1 MLRSGRERAGL
12 SRQAAAAVVGISET
26 LLGGYEAGRR
36 QPSLGVAAALAGLY
50 GTSLAAG
57 LEPSSADV
65 SGAVLGAAP
74 RELSERARAGV
85 RLFGQRLADYVGLAG
100 EMGTAPGGPGR
111 SPLAPGRSPLAP
123 GRSPLAPARTSGA
136 REAERAARELRR
148 HLDLGGGAL
157 GDPFGVLDGFLLAW
171 RLPLGGDLDGVF
183 CNHPEAGFCV
193 VVNSELAAG
202 RQVFALAHELAH
214 ACCHSSDGDAV
225 VCMPGGD
232 RGDRGSD
239 RGRERF
245 ADAFAGEFLVP
256 GDELRR
262 VIAELSV
269 FSELASPALIARLQ
283 RHFGVGFATLR
294 ARLRQEQLITRSEYD
309 ALASPERPVRGDED
323 YPGGGLLSGQPGRVL
338 ALVRAAVER
347 SVITAGDAASVLGTS
362 TEEVRQ
368 LLAGTAAG
376 PPRSRPDLEG
386 AALGRGER

>member
-12 SRQAAAAVVGISET
+12 SRQAAAAAVGISGT

-36 QPSLGVAAALAGLY
+36 QPPLGVAAALAGLY
-50 GTSLAAG
+50 GTSLEAG
-57 LEPSSADV
+57 LEASSAHV
-65 SGAVLGAAP
+65 SGAVLSAAP

-85 RLFGQRLADYVGLAG
+85 RLFGQRLADYVELAG
-100 EMGTAPGGPGR
+100 EMGTAPSG
-111 SPLAPGRSPLAP
+111 P

-157 GDPFGVLDGFLLAW
+157 DDPFGVLDGFLLAW

-193 VVNSELAAG
+193 AVNSELAAG

-214 ACCHSSDGDAV
+214 ACCHSSDCDVV
-225 VCMPGGD
+225 VCVPGGD
-232 RGDRGSD
+232 RGD

-294 ARLRQEQLITRSEYD
+294 ARLRQEQLITRDEYD
-309 ALASPERPVRGDED
+309 ALASPERPSPSDED

-338 ALVRAAVER
+338 ALVREAVER

-368 LLAGTAAG
+368 LLAGAAAG

-386 AALGRGER
+386 AAFGRGER

>member
-12 SRQAAAAVVGISET
+12 SRQAAAAAAGISGT

-36 QPSLGVAAALAGLY
+36 QPPLGVAAALAGLY
-50 GTSLAAG
+50 GTSLEALAAG
-57 LEPSSADV
+57 SEPSSAHV
-65 SGAVLGAAP
+65 SGAVLSAAP

-85 RLFGQRLADYVGLAG
+85 RLFGQRLADYVELAREMGAALAG
-100 EMGTAPGGPGR
+100 PAC
-111 SPLAPGRSPLAP
+111 
-123 GRSPLAPARTSGA
+123 SPLAPARTSGA

-148 HLDLGGGAL
+148 HLGLGAGAL
-157 GDPFGVLDGFLLAW
+157 GDPFGVLDGLLLAW

-193 VVNSELAAG
+193 AVNSELAAG

-214 ACCHSSDGDAV
+214 ACCHSQDGDAV

-232 RGDRGSD
+232 RGDRGD

-294 ARLRQEQLITRSEYD
+294 ARLLQEQLITRSEYD
-309 ALASPERPVRGDED
+309 ALASPERPVPGDED

-338 ALVRAAVER
+338 VLVRGAVER

-368 LLAGTAAG
+368 LLAGAAG
-376 PPRSRPDLEG
+376 GPLCSQPDLEG
-386 AALGRGER
+386 AALGPGER